1 MHHAQKLILLLLL
14 VGLAGCSSIQGQKKE
29 IALNNT
35 LSNYHTAM
43 RWGHW
48 ESLISMRSPKAPK
61 MPEVDLDNVRVTGY
75 ELRQPPV
82 EIEKD
87 KVVQVVQIDYVLR
100 DRQQLR
106 KLRDNQEWRYDP
118 ETKLWSLF
126 SPFPD
131 FQ

>member
-1 MHHAQKLILLLLL
+1 MRLATKLVLLILLA
-14 VGLAGCSSIQGQKKE
+14 GLAGCNTFQEKKRE
-29 IALNNT
+29 NTLDST